1 MAFAAVG
8 SLPAFAGTHLGQHVN
23 DHVMLTFNVNGSGS
37 LCSAYN
43 GNDTLYMERVM
54 PDVTA
59 QHFVVPKGKRLI
71 ITDFDVQVAPS
82 GVLPRAGGGGRRR
95 LRW

>member
-1 MAFAAVG
+1 
-8 SLPAFAGTHLGQHVN
+8 
-23 DHVMLTFNVNGSGS
+23 
-37 LCSAYN
+37 
-43 GNDTLYMERVM
+43 M

-82 GVLPRAGGGGRRR
+82 GVLPRAGGGRRR